1 MIGWEIVEI
10 VVIGFLQ
17 MSRRECID
25 GLSAPVEDEKY
36 NFQFGQI
43 HLAIL
48 TNIFNNLDKYI

>member
-17 MSRRECID
+17 MSRREGID
-25 GLSAPVEDEKY
+25 GLSASVEDEKY

-48 TNIFNNLDKYI
+48 TNIFSN